1 MFHKI
6 AVPVDLA
13 HQEAMA
19 RAVQAAARL
28 GAKETVFIGVTT
40 SQPSALARTPEDF
53 RSKLTAFAAA
63 QSQAHGIDASA
74 HVIISHD
81 PSVQMD
87 RDLEKAV
94 AELGADLVVMASH
107 VPHASDY
114 IWAGHGAHMAAH
126 SAASVM
132 LVREDTQ

>member
-13 HQEAMA
+13 HEAAMQ
-19 RAVQAAARL
+19 RALRAAAAL
-28 GAKETVFIGVTT
+28 ASGPVTIIGVTT
-40 SQPSALARTPEDF
+40 AQPSAIARTPAEF
-53 RSKLTAFAAA
+53 RTKLETFAAA
-63 QSQAHGIDASA
+63 QSQTHGIDAQV
-74 HVIISHD
+74 HVITSHD

-87 RDLEKAV
+87 RELEKAV

-107 VPHASDY
+107 VPNVSDY

-126 SAASVM
+126 SAASVL
-132 LVREDTQ
+132 LVREDAQ